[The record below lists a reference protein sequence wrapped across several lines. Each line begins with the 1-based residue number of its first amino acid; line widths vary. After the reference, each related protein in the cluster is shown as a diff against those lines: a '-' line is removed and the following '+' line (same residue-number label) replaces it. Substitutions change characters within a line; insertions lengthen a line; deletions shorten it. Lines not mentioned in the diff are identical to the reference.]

1 MGQKVHP
8 IGFRLGITQGWRSN
22 WYAEKRRYSEFLL
35 ADWKIRD
42 YLQRKYPSHGIA
54 KVSIERKTDKA
65 VKVTIHTSKPGIII
79 GRAGQDV
86 ERLRREL
93 ERIESRQVFVNIK
106 EIKDFAT
113 NAKLIAENVAQQL
126 EKRFSFRRAMSQAIL
141 RARRMGCKGIKVM
154 VAGRLGG
161 AEMSRTEWDKDG
173 RVPLHTLRADVDFG
187 IAEAKTTFGK
197 IGVKAWVFKGEVL
210 PERGGGNKPVASL
223 SELADG
229 GSSNGGESAG
239 GN

>member
-1 MGQKVHP
+1 MGQKTHP

-22 WYAEKRRYSEFLL
+22 WYAEKRRFAEFVL
-35 ADWKIRD
+35 ADFKIRD
-42 YLQRKYPSHGIA
+42 YLNRKYPSHGIA
-54 KVSIERKTDKA
+54 KVSIERKTDKS

-106 EIKDFAT
+106 EIKDFST
-113 NAKLIAENVAQQL
+113 NAKLIAESVAQQL

-141 RARRMGCKGIKVM
+141 RARRSGCKGIKIM

-161 AEMSRTEWDKDG
+161 AEMSRREWEKDG
-173 RVPLHTLRADVDFG
+173 RVPLHTLRADIDFG
-187 IAEAKTTFGK
+187 MAEAKTSFGRL
-197 IGVKAWVFKGEVL
+197 GVKAWVFRGEVR
-210 PERGGGNKPVASL
+210 PDRSGNLKPAPTVSDL
-223 SELADG
+223 SAA
-229 GSSNGGESAG
+229 GSGAENPDREA
-239 GN
+239 